1 MVAYRVVAM
10 DTLAQILPVIF
21 AV

>member
-1 MVAYRVVAM
+1 MVADRVVAM